1 MPIPIKAI
9 GTVASVSNL
18 VGPVMEFV
26 RDEVIRIK
34 EEIAGGTIGVNA
46 RQSPTHVG
54 MGLRVQL
61 DSTHTPGE
69 SGFASDLDARIDL
82 LTLPID
88 PNSTAEP
95 ANPTPAV
102 HVKTDLRVYDLDGE
116 QDWLLGGPLEQ
127 DRLRSMETRLSWNR
141 DGWNADL
148 ILEDAAKDGVV
159 DWAANI
165 PGRMNLSS
173 SKPNIDLG
181 IGETIS
187 AMLEE
192 RKEDFVQPNNE
203 AESFLRTLE
212 LMGVAVPPS
221 VLDGTLPWGINESN
235 LTAIAQNPDAYLTPL
250 LCDPSGDWDLDRPLQ
265 SGLSIL
271 AHLSSRLPNT
281 VFFSDSNHPRHGQ
294 LQVRI
299 PIRSMLEGA
308 YFYLHPHGFLEMDIK
323 QFPIGQS
330 RLSANIGLDIAGAQP
345 SSSTDGMTLTFDARL
360 DLTNKP
366 TGLFSGSYL
375 HAVFDENLP
384 EADRFIV
391 DWHLPRIGKVLA
403 PLHDLNQSVGQST
416 WISTPDSV
424 RLHPPPTVA
433 GQSLGDF
440 LSTTSPTVILDMLAR
455 LTIDAYLLSNVQEDG
470 LLGEVMEVLDLVDQQ
485 SDGRYTCASLLDFVR
500 APRAYLEN
508 IFFPNQSVHVA
519 KLLELGGAVM
529 RCFDLPHYE
538 EEDSNGS
545 TTAIVFEMGRGAAL
559 DAVFAEF
566 AVMVH
571 PSNPSGVTLCLRSPT
586 PATTTPIELA
596 FDIRLNF
603 TPGPVFD
610 LDDTSV
616 SLTARPNALIAQ
628 AGGSTT
634 TFPAN
639 SFVELTASLDQG
651 TLSLDLDLCLDG
663 TTTSHC
669 TLLPNVS
676 GFSSLLNSSLG
687 SVVPNLLTLLLRNK
701 LTNVTFGS
709 ANLNLG
715 DILIEFFH
723 DINLWIPPS
732 NWSAGD
738 VVALRAGSIDGG
750 LFSSIALNPRQWVMG
765 PEPGEQN
772 PVFASAALE
781 TLLISGARTIANIVL
796 DDQIVSS
803 TESGSAD
810 YVTITIGN
818 FPVITI
824 TIGRVDAHNF
834 GLWVNVS
841 PDVQVGMYDT
851 NVPRWLDVDVTAG
864 CTFELPTASTA
875 FSLQPSAQISARITH
890 EFTSGTLRIKPALE
904 FSWAPSTGFVLQA
917 ATDQQDGTNAITWV
931 ESGDVTGNGFWLKWT
946 STGTPALHKG
956 MPSLADLASGS
967 LDIITGFVESLTPVQ
982 EWLANPLITVA
993 GTPIMVSKPGEI
1005 GDALG
1010 VMTWN
1015 QTENQ
1020 YEFDSNLIGVIQ
1032 AWVNDPVGVIINAI
1046 CGLIEQEIIQN
1057 GTERLTLFEQTGGE
1071 FEFQISIVDANDTP
1085 GEGTFGISF
1094 DFNDLPPFELGKLR
1108 LQLFTQDKGWLND
1121 WTNRGVNNQYSSG
1134 ITVYFAEW
1142 TSNGAVVSP
1151 HLSLEI
1157 GGIGFRLMRD
1167 DGQPLLEKF
1176 LVLNTVEAIFAMDL
1190 NILPA
1195 APLEVGA
1202 QLVLDDFG
1210 IELGGGSEDGGNG
1223 MAKGLLS
1230 GGDDG
1235 KDAVK
1240 PIFDIMLS
1248 KYHTNPFD
1256 LSIRGGTEF
1265 WFPINKQFGPVN
1277 VIEAGVRYS
1286 EDNSGKYVN
1295 PHRLSILLDAK
1306 AEISGF
1312 QAACDDLGVNIPI
1325 LRPFDFQD
1333 WGFELKKLGIKMDK
1347 EKLKIAGALAKQD
1360 ELALFNH
1367 NPINPHGLPPEAIL
1381 DTNAIPQNSK
1391 VLINGQWED
1400 ATWALPYVEY
1410 QGLCSIVTPAFGIS
1424 AVGAFARVPK
1434 PDGTGF
1440 VSCFIIAALDM
1451 PIGGPPFFFVN
1462 GLLGGLGLN
1471 RDLVLPSI
1479 DEVENHLLIDALG
1492 GFSDPLAALGN
1503 IKPQFPVKYGSFW
1516 FALGLKFKTV
1526 EIMETRAVLFAR
1538 FGDDFTIG
1546 LLGLST
1552 MDLPKPSMRIAH
1564 IELAIMA
1571 YYDSGENVLWVQ
1583 AQLTDDSY
1591 LFDESCRLTGGF
1603 ALVTWFNTGEFVISL
1618 GGYHPSFNVPDYYP
1632 VVPRLGFNWKP
1643 SNTLTVK
1650 GGVYFTLCSRAV
1662 MLGGRLDASFE
1673 KGKIRAAFVAGMDAL
1688 VEFDPFFY
1696 SLDMYINL
1704 SVRVGKFKAGIGADL
1719 HIEGPKMNGLA
1730 ELEVLFVKFKV
1741 KFGQESS
1748 APPQLSL
1755 KEFVHKHIRQL
1766 PSSDPQ
1772 MQVSSWLNSNDAH
1785 TTTMVEGIIRSRE
1798 QDESDMGALVNPYLV
1813 GPEFSM
1819 SIASKF
1825 PSNTAVFL
1833 GGLRTQGKDP
1843 KGVVR
1848 GAQSMVLYPVNQ
1860 SSVSPYTHIR
1870 LIDRETDTELT
1881 DVLGLDYIP
1890 TIGGFAPSTWSSAGK
1905 TSTEAARF
1913 FMNGGVMKASSMFE
1927 DGGQCIAFEGNIEP
1941 CEMDMHLPLEEDDDG
1956 LNSMIG
1962 SLEDVVID
1970 LKQSPI
1976 SLMESI
1982 LTDEK
1987 VSRNANLFKGE
1998 VEKQGSFR
2006 KTDKTM
2012 GNGKSG
2018 VKQ

>member
-1 MPIPIKAI
+1 MAIPIKSI
-9 GTVASVSNL
+9 GSISTASNL
-18 VGPVMEFV
+18 ATPIFELIKA
-26 RDEVIRIK
+26 EVNRLTDK
-34 EEIAGGTIGVNA
+34 IAGGDSSSDPREEPKNIGIGVEIKFHESEDLADELSSDCSVRFDVANVSID
-46 RQSPTHVG
+46 QTNVSVPVY
-54 MGLRVQL
+54 
-61 DSTHTPGE
+61 STP
-69 SGFASDLDARIDL
+69 AIKIQSDLKYIDKYGEQGWL
-82 LTLPID
+82 YGGPMKRDRLKFISHSISWSKDSWSADITL
-88 PNSTAEP
+88 
-95 ANPTPAV
+95 
-102 HVKTDLRVYDLDGE
+102 LDGVKDSVI
-116 QDWLLGGPLEQ
+116 DW
-127 DRLRSMETRLSWNR
+127 SSTR
-141 DGWNADL
+141 
-148 ILEDAAKDGVV
+148 
-159 DWAANI
+159 
-165 PGRMNLSS
+165 PGLMCMSS
-173 SKPNIDLG
+173 ENSNIDLG
-181 IGETIS
+181 FGELMS
-187 AMLEE
+187 SMLEH
-192 RKEDFVQPNNE
+192 RALDLSVPNSSGE
-203 AESFLRTLE
+203 LFLQSLE
-212 LMGVAVPPS
+212 LIGIISPPNSNMGTTS
-221 VLDGTLPWGINESN
+221 WTINESN
-235 LTAIAQNPDAYLTPL
+235 MHSLASNAESYLNPILSNPN
-250 LCDPSGDWDLDRPLQ
+250 GDWN
-265 SGLSIL
+265 LSKP
-271 AHLSSRLPNT
+271 LSSGKSFLQHFKQRIPQSVYFDDPNH
-281 VFFSDSNHPRHGQ
+281 VRYGQ
-294 LQVRI
+294 LELNLPLRKLVDGGSI
-299 PIRSMLEGA
+299 
-308 YFYLHPHGFLEMDIK
+308 YLHPNGYIELDVKKYPLGKSLI
-323 QFPIGQS
+323 
-330 RLSANIGLDIAGAQP
+330 SANIGIDLAGENA
-345 SSSTDGMTLTFDARL
+345 SAASDGMCTDFDIRI
-360 DLTNKP
+360 DLSNA
-366 TGLFSGSYL
+366 GNGVFSGAYI
-375 HAVFDENLP
+375 HAIFDECTNSSDQLTI
-384 EADRFIV
+384 DLYI
-391 DWHLPRIGKVLA
+391 PRMGKVLS
-403 PLHDLNQSVGQST
+403 PLHDLQLSNNQSGT
-416 WISTPDSV
+416 WISTPTSI
-424 RLHPPPTVA
+424 RIYPAPTVA

-485 SDGRYTCASLLDFVR
+485 SNGRYTCASLLDFVR

-508 IFFPNQSVHVA
+508 MFFPNQSVHVA

-616 SLTARPNALIAQ
+616 SLTARPNDLIAQ

-651 TLSLDLDLCLDG
+651 TLSLDLDLSLDG

-709 ANLNLG
+709 GNLNLG

-723 DINLWIPPS
+723 DINLWTPPS

-781 TLLISGARTIANIVL
+781 TLLISGVRTIANIVL

-824 TIGRVDAHNF
+824 TIGRVDGNNF

-841 PDVQVGMYDT
+841 PDVQVGTYNT

-890 EFTSGTLRIKPALE
+890 EFTSGTLRIKPALQ

-931 ESGDVTGNGFWLKWT
+931 DSGDVTGNGFWLKWT

-1010 VMTWN
+1010 VMSWN
-1015 QTENQ
+1015 LTENQ
-1020 YEFDSNLIGVIQ
+1020 YEFDNNLIGVVQGWI
-1032 AWVNDPVGVIINAI
+1032 ADPVGIIINAI

-1057 GTERLTLFEQTGGE
+1057 GTERLTLFEQTGGD
-1071 FEFQISIVDANDTP
+1071 FEFQISIVDANDTT

-1134 ITVYFAEW
+1134 VTVYFAEW
-1142 TSNGAVVSP
+1142 TSNGAAVSP

-1167 DGQPLLEKF
+1167 DGQALLEKF

-1286 EDNSGKYVN
+1286 EDNSGKYDN

-1704 SVRVGKFKAGIGADL
+1704 SVRVGKLKAGIGADL

>member
-1 MPIPIKAI
+1 MMAIPIIAL
-9 GTVASVSNL
+9 GSRASVSDL
-18 VGPVMEFV
+18 LGPIAEFS
-26 RDEVIRIK
+26 RSEINRIK
-34 EEIAGGTIGVNA
+34 GEIRGEGTGPA
-46 RQSPTHVG
+46 RTAPTHVG
-54 MGLRVQL
+54 FGIEAKIPTIEEGDLR
-61 DSTHTPGE
+61 STLAGR
-69 SGFASDLDARIDL
+69 FDLA
-82 LTLPID
+82 TLPIF
-88 PNSTAEP
+88 PTSPPLPASQSTPSLHLSNTLTSVDE
-95 ANPTPAV
+95 
-102 HVKTDLRVYDLDGE
+102 YGE
-116 QDWLLGGPLEQ
+116 QNWLVGGPLQ
-127 DRLRSMETRLSWNR
+127 ATRLRSVELNLHCNQ
-141 DGWNADL
+141 DGWDADV
-148 ILEDAAKDGVV
+148 ILSDAVYNGVI
-159 DWAANI
+159 DETAEI
-165 PGRMNLSS
+165 PGEMRLSS
-173 SKPNIDLG
+173 SVQNTDLG
-181 IGETIS
+181 IGET
-187 AMLEE
+187 M
-192 RKEDFVQPNNE
+192 
-203 AESFLRTLE
+203 AELFSSHRGELGLPGTGSEFFLRTLE
-212 LMGVAVPPS
+212 LIGLGVPPDPNDVDAS
-221 VLDGTLPWGINESN
+221 WAINNTN
-235 LTAIAQNPDAYLTPL
+235 LVSLTQNPSSYLNALLYDSQGDWNLCQPL
-250 LCDPSGDWDLDRPLQ
+250 NNGENILQVLAQLLPHSTIIDLPGEEEHDSLCIPVPLSSHIGAEIFLHPNGLLMFKVNGFPLGKTSLSVDVRADLASGSHPSGD
-265 SGLSIL
+265 GF
-271 AHLSSRLPNT
+271 N
-281 VFFSDSNHPRHGQ
+281 VFCDAQ
-294 LQVRI
+294 LQ
-299 PIRSMLEGA
+299 LTQ
-308 YFYLHPHGFLEMDIK
+308 K
-323 QFPIGQS
+323 Q
-330 RLSANIGLDIAGAQP
+330 R
-345 SSSTDGMTLTFDARL
+345 
-360 DLTNKP
+360 
-366 TGLFSGSYL
+366 GLFAGSFLSLIYDEQQPADDQLVIDL
-375 HAVFDENLP
+375 HMPKLGV
-384 EADRFIV
+384 
-391 DWHLPRIGKVLA
+391 VLA
-403 PLHDLNQSVGQST
+403 PLHNVDAQDDGDAS
-416 WISTPDSV
+416 WIPTPESI
-424 RLHPPPTVA
+424 RLHPPPTV
-433 GQSLGDF
+433 GNQSLGEF
-440 LSTTSPTVILDMLAR
+440 LSTTSPTVILETVVCLA
-455 LTIDAYLLSNVQEDG
+455 IDAYLLSRLEENG
-470 LLGEVMEVLDLVDQQ
+470 LLGEVMEVLDLVEQQ
-485 SDGRYTCASLLDFVR
+485 PGGHYTCASILDFVC
-500 APRAYLEN
+500 APRDYLESLFIVN
-508 IFFPNQSVHVA
+508 DGINVSKVLELAEALLRAFNLPFYEGSIV
-519 KLLELGGAVM
+519 LELGKTS
-529 RCFDLPHYE
+529 D
-538 EEDSNGS
+538 
-545 TTAIVFEMGRGAAL
+545 T
-559 DAVFAEF
+559 VFAEL

-571 PSNPSGVTLCLRSPT
+571 PQNPNGLTISLRSPENQEPT
-586 PATTTPIELA
+586 PLQLE
-596 FDIRLNF
+596 FDLRANI

-610 LDDTSV
+610 IDGTSL
-616 SLTARPNALIAQ
+616 SLIARPNDLIAQ

-651 TLSLDLDLCLDG
+651 TLALDLDLCLDG

-709 ANLNLG
+709 SNHNLG

-723 DINLWIPPS
+723 DINLWTPPS

-738 VVALRAGSIDGG
+738 AVVLRAGSIDGA

-765 PEPGEQN
+765 PEPGEQS
-772 PVFASAALE
+772 PVFATAAFE
-781 TLLISGARTIANIVL
+781 TLLISGVRTVANIVL

-824 TIGRVDAHNF
+824 TIGRVDANNF

-841 PDVQVGMYDT
+841 PDVQVGMYNT

-890 EFTSGTLRIKPALE
+890 EFTSGTLRIKPALQ

-917 ATDQQDGTNAITWV
+917 ATDQQDSTNAITWMG
-931 ESGDVTGNGFWLKWT
+931 SGGVSGNGFWLKWT

-967 LDIITGFVESLTPVQ
+967 LDIITGFVENLTPVQ
-982 EWLANPLITVA
+982 EWLTNPLITVA

-1010 VMTWN
+1010 VMSWN

-1020 YEFDSNLIGVIQ
+1020 YEFDSNLIGVVQGWI
-1032 AWVNDPVGVIINAI
+1032 ADPVGIIINAI
-1046 CGLIEQEIIQN
+1046 CGLIEQEIDQN
-1057 GTERLTLFEQTGGE
+1057 GTERLTLFEQTGGD

-1134 ITVYFAEW
+1134 VTVYFAEW
-1142 TSNGAVVSP
+1142 ASAGAAVSP

-1157 GGIGFRLMRD
+1157 GGIGFRLIRD

-1286 EDNSGKYVN
+1286 EDNSGKYDN

-1360 ELALFNH
+1360 ELALFTH
-1367 NPINPHGLPPEAIL
+1367 DPINPHGLPSETIL
-1381 DTNAIPQNSK
+1381 DTSAIPQNSK

-1538 FGDDFTIG
+1538 FGDGFTIG

-1704 SVRVGKFKAGIGADL
+1704 SIRVGKLKAGIGADL

-1741 KFGQESS
+1741 KFGQHSS
-1748 APPQLSL
+1748 PPPQLNL

-1772 MQVSSWLNSNDAH
+1772 MPVSSWLNSNDAH
-1785 TTTMVEGIIRSRE
+1785 TTTMVEGIIRSKE
-1798 QDESDMGALVNPYLV
+1798 QAESDMGALVNPYLV
-1813 GPEFSM
+1813 GPEFAM

-1825 PSNTAVFL
+1825 PSTTAIFL

-1843 KGVVR
+1843 KGVIR
-1848 GAQSMVLYPVNQ
+1848 GAHSMVLYPINAGN
-1860 SSVSPYTHIR
+1860 SVSPNTHIR
-1870 LIDRETDTELT
+1870 LFDRETDTELT

-1890 TIGGFAPSTWSSAGK
+1890 SLGGFAPSTWSSAGK

-1913 FMNGGVMKASSMFE
+1913 FMNGGMMKASAMFE

-1962 SLEDVVID
+1962 SLEDVVTD
-1970 LKQSPI
+1970 SKQPPI

-1987 VSRNANLFKGE
+1987 VSRNASLFKGE

-2006 KTDKTM
+2006 KTEKTI
-2012 GNGKSG
+2012 GKSKNG
-2018 VKQ
+2018 VEG